1 MKCKFM
7 VRFPNTFHSFE
18 LYGKDG
24 DYVYNLE
31 AAIEAADEFHPGW
44 SEVYNGH
51 EGATNPKE
59 VPNG

>member
-1 MKCKFM
+1 M

-51 EGATNPKE
+51 EGAINPKE
-59 VPNG
+59 VSNG